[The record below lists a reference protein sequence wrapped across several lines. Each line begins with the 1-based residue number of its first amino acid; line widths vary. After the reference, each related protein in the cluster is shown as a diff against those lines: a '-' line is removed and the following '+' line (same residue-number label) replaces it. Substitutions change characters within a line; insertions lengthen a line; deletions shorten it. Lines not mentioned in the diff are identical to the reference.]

1 MKTDEACTR
10 RGMWCDS
17 EMKRQR
23 NELNEVTV
31 TLRALD
37 MFCKQLQLHLSHN
50 IDEVTITLAVKPYQG
65 DPKPGC
71 QIHGFAVSSGF
82 ASYTTISNSLMCM
95 YTKAG
100 QFDGPLL
107 IFETMCYIDIVSWNT
122 ILSGFRTSEGALNFA
137 LRMNFNGVV
146 FYPVTYTT
154 ILAFCADHED
164 FLFGLQ
170 LHSLVFKSGLDGE
183 VFVGNALTS
192 MYSRLRRLIEA
203 RSVFD
208 EMANEDLVSWNA
220 ILSGYSQEGNHGL
233 EAIFVFIEMVGEG
246 MGLDEEDVIS
256 LFNEMRLDGVYP
268 NDATFV
274 GLIHAIS
281 VRKLVEGEMIHGFC
295 IKTGFLSKHNVC
307 NSLIIMY
314 AKLESM
320 HDSIKVFEELN
331 YREIISWNA
340 LISGYA
346 QNGLCQD
353 ALKTFLV
360 ATMES
365 KPNNYT
371 FGSVLSAIGD
381 ARDISLK
388 YGQ

>member
-50 IDEVTITLAVKPYQG
+50 IDEVTITLAVKPCQG

-100 QFDGPLL
+100 Q
-107 IFETMCYIDIVSWNT
+107 
-122 ILSGFRTSEGALNFA
+122 
-137 LRMNFNGVV
+137 MNFNGVV

-170 LHSLVFKSGLDGE
+170 LHSLIFKSGLDGE

>member
-1 MKTDEACTR
+1 MKLALAEEV
-10 RGMWCDS
+10 WCAS

-23 NELNEVTV
+23 NELDEVTI
-31 TLRALD
+31 TLRALG
-37 MFCKQLQLHLSHN
+37 MFCKQLQLPLSHN
-50 IDEVTITLAVKPYQG
+50 IDEVYPYPCCQG
-65 DPKPGC
+65 DPKPGG

-82 ASYTTISNSLMCM
+82 ASYITISNSWMSM

-107 IFETMCYIDIVSWNT
+107 IFETMCYTDIVSWNT
-122 ILSGFRTSEGALNFA
+122 TLSGFRTSEGALNFA
-137 LRMNFNGVV
+137 HRMNFNGVV

-164 FLFGLQ
+164 FLFGLK
-170 LHSLVFKSGLDGE
+170 LHSLIFKSGLDGE
-183 VFVGNALTS
+183 VFVGNALIS

-233 EAIFVFIEMVGEG
+233 GAIFVFIEMVGEG
-246 MGLDEEDVIS
+246 MG
-256 LFNEMRLDGVYP
+256 
-268 NDATFV
+268 
-274 GLIHAIS
+274 
-281 VRKLVEGEMIHGFC
+281 KLVEEGKMIHGFC

-307 NSLIIMY
+307 NSLITMY

-331 YREIISWNA
+331 CREIISWNA

-371 FGSVLSAIGD
+371 FGSVLSPIGD
-381 ARDISLK
+381 AQDIYLK